1 MTADTIVQLSLVILA
16 LPLVSYLALITVG
29 RKLPREGD
37 WLGTGLIGVGLVL
50 AVIVCVAR
58 LGMTGTIDAE
68 MNWIDFGNVPGIGHL
83 AVTLGVMVDNYT
95 ALMLVVVML
104 ISFLV
109 HLFSTKYMEGDIRYR
124 RYFAYLGVFTFSML
138 GIVLTDTL
146 FMMYIFWELVGLSSY
161 LLIGH
166 WYEKP
171 MPQYANKKAFITNRI
186 GDAGMFTGIMM
197 LFLSYHTTKFSAVYG
212 AVAAGNL
219 PFHSE
224 WWLTVAGIL
233 LFCGAIGKSA
243 QFPLHVWLPDAME
256 GPTPVSALIHAA
268 TMVAAGVYLTARI
281 FPLLTDGSMLFVEI
295 IGCSTALI
303 GATIALVQ
311 NDIKKVLA
319 YSTISQLG
327 YMIMAMG
334 AGAVSAGFF
343 HLATHA
349 MFKACLFLGS
359 GSVIHAMHH
368 SLHHLHDHHT
378 DPQDVRNMGGLGAK
392 MKITSV
398 TFLIA
403 CLAISGVPLT
413 SGFMSK
419 DEILGNALAYGTL
432 RGGIA
437 AIIPWIGFLVAGLT
451 AFYMFRLWIL
461 TFKGAP
467 KKPEIFA
474 HIHESPKAMV
484 YPLMLLATLSIFV
497 FYGANPIG
505 AAEGWFLKSWIHT
518 PANVAPM
525 TAQPPIAH
533 VEGAAMGV
541 TAERHEVAA
550 TTEHAAPAENVGA
563 EAGHEGAPAAAPAAE
578 HAAEAPHG
586 EAEMAPF
593 QEAIEHK
600 AHELHWTGMGLSV
613 AIAGLGI
620 LLAFG
625 TYMFG
630 WINPDKIM
638 AAAKPV
644 HTFLYNKWYFDDL
657 YEKVFPVAFIL
668 ATSRVLS
675 WFDKTIVDG
684 AVNGSAWVTV
694 RASSAS
700 AWFDKYV
707 IDGLVNLTG
716 GVTQFLGMA
725 LRLVQSGRVQ
735 SYIVWTLAGVLAFFL
750 WFRVL

>member
-1 MTADTIVQLSLVILA
+1 MSSDTIVQLCLVIFA
-16 LPLVSYLALITVG
+16 LPLVSYLALIGIG
-29 RKLPREGD
+29 RKLPRHGD
-37 WLGTGLIGVGLVL
+37 WLSLGLIGLGLVL
-50 AVIVCVAR
+50 ALVVCAAK
-58 LGMTGTIDAE
+58 LGLPGSIGAE
-68 MNWIDFGNVPGIGHL
+68 VPWIDFGDVPGMGR
-83 AVTLGVMVDNYT
+83 VVVSLGIMVDNYT

-138 GIVLTDTL
+138 GIVLTDSL

-171 MPQYANKKAFITNRI
+171 GPQYASKKAFITNRI

-197 LFLSYHTTKFSAVYG
+197 LFLTYHTTKFTDVYG
-212 AVAAGNL
+212 MIAAGNL

-224 WWLTVAGIL
+224 WWLTIAGCL

-281 FPLLTDGSMLFVEI
+281 FPMLTDGSMLFVEI

-334 AGAVSAGFF
+334 VGAVNAGFF
-343 HLATHA
+343 HLTTHA

-368 SLHHLHDHHT
+368 SLHHLKDHHT
-378 DPQDVRNMGGLGAK
+378 DPQDVRNMGGLGKK
-392 MKITSV
+392 MKITSA

-419 DEILGNALAYGTL
+419 DEILAGTLAYGTL

-451 AFYMFRLWIL
+451 AFYMFRIWIL
-461 TFKGAP
+461 TFKGES

-474 HIHESPKAMV
+474 HIFESPRQMV
-484 YPLMLLATLSIFV
+484 YPLILLAGLSFFFV
-497 FYGANPIG
+497 FGANPIG
-505 AAEGWFLKSWIHT
+505 ATDGWFLKRWVHT
-518 PANVAPM
+518 PLNVAPLG
-525 TAQPPIAH
+525 AQPRFGLEEREAVASKEIRTELVQEHLQQEATNPEAKH
-533 VEGAAMGV
+533 VEV
-541 TAERHEVAA
+541 PEQ
-550 TTEHAAPAENVGA
+550 
-563 EAGHEGAPAAAPAAE
+563 AGG
-578 HAAEAPHG
+578 PHI
-586 EAEMAPF
+586 APF
-593 QEAIEHK
+593 QEAVEHK
-600 AHELHWTGMGLSV
+600 AHALHWTGMGLSV
-613 AIAGLGI
+613 MIAGLGI
-620 LLAFG
+620 LLSFG

-630 WINPDKIM
+630 WINPDKVM
-638 AAAKPV
+638 AAVRPI

-657 YEKVFPVAFIL
+657 YEKVFPVAFTL
-668 ATSRVLS
+668 ALSNVLS
-675 WFDKTIVDG
+675 WFDKNIVDG

-694 RASSAS
+694 HASSVS

-707 IDGLVNLTG
+707 IDGAVNATA

-725 LRLVQSGRVQ
+725 LRLVQTGRVQ
-735 SYIVWTLAGVLAFFL
+735 TYVAWTLAGVLAFFL
-750 WFRVL
+750 WFRIL